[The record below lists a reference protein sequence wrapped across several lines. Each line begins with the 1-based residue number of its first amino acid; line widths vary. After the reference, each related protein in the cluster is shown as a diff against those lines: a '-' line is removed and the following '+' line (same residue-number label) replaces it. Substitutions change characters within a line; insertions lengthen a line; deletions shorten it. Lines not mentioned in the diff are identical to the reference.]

1 MVPMRNLHSP
11 VIASEEPITTE
22 LQQSLREYYDQYSR

>member
-1 MVPMRNLHSP
+1 MHSP
-11 VIASEEPITTE
+11 VIASEEPITAD